1 MFVYIFTSKLRK
13 IIYLC
18 PLILSKPYLPVSE
31 SLTTLAVRPAAEE
44 DLPLK
49 ITETETRNNVVE

>member
-1 MFVYIFTSKLRK
+1 MIIDLFTHIF
-13 IIYLC
+13 
-18 PLILSKPYLPVSE
+18 SKPYLPVSE

-49 ITETETRNNVVE
+49 ITGTETRNSICE